1 MINLL
6 KMEFYQLVRSRL
18 FYLMAG
24 ISIVSGALMSS
35 GYIGDTTPF
44 GAAMADGLSV
54 FGGMVYDSTMWL
66 IVIGAMSALMLGQ
79 SAADKTLAL
88 AVSAGHS
95 RASVYL
101 SKALVFLLAVNIVMF
116 LYPFAGLVV
125 TGAVHGFDNGIIA
138 EPFTQYVLRVT
149 GMVFLANCAV
159 FSVTVLL
166 MAVFQDAARTTACA
180 TLAIILESFAM
191 IFFLSGSI
199 PPLWL
204 PTYMARAAVFS
215 PLGLG
220 QIAAVLTSALIVTAI
235 ILGAGGFVF
244 CRREIK

>member
-1 MINLL
+1 MFDLI

-24 ISIVSGALMSS
+24 ISIVFGVLMSS
-35 GYIGDTTPF
+35 GYIGDTNPF
-44 GAAMADGLSV
+44 GFAMADGLSV
-54 FGGMVYDSTMWL
+54 FGGMVYDSTLWL

-95 RASVYL
+95 RVSVYL
-101 SKALVFLLAVNIVMF
+101 SKALVFLLAVNLVMF
-116 LYPFAGLVV
+116 LYPFAGLIV

-138 EPFTQYVLRVT
+138 EPLAQYVLRVT

-191 IFFLSGSI
+191 IFFLSGSMS
-199 PPLWL
+199 PFWL